1 MEIEINSDEHK
12 ISNNK
17 LRYYFDDI
25 TKFENNKVALM
36 ESMFR
41 TYFENIKSNYSM
53 RVKYEGGF
61 YNINFIDAQLEIFDI
76 NNILQDHLIKFN
88 LLTEDETP
96 KIQII
101 SDVNTYSVLIFIEKG
116 FELHLDNNFLRI
128 LGYDYPILK
137 NVMQRSNVTPKVN
150 KLTYVKIFLNI
161 VDNKTQE
168 NYLTKLFVQSSVGN
182 LNLYMLNSIYKTKNI
197 LNSQFE
203 YIEVTFLNENNE
215 LIEFTDFF
223 SISLYITMNMIKMS

>member
-1 MEIEINSDEHK
+1 MEIEINSDDHK

-36 ESMFR
+36 ECMFR

-53 RVKYEGGF
+53 RVKYEGAF
-61 YNINFIDAQLEIFDI
+61 YNINFIDSQLEISDI
-76 NNILQDHLIKFN
+76 NNILQNDLIQFN
-88 LLTEDETP
+88 LQTEDEKP

-116 FELHLDNNFLRI
+116 FELHIDKNFQKI
-128 LGYDYPILK
+128 LGFDHPILK
-137 NVMQRSNVTPKVN
+137 YTMQRSDKTPQVN
-150 KLTYVKIFLNI
+150 KFNYIKIFLNI
-161 VDNKTQE
+161 VDNKIQE
-168 NYLTKLFVQSSVGN
+168 NYLTKVFIQSSVGN
-182 LNLYMLNSIYKTKNI
+182 LNLYMPNSIYKTKNI

-203 YIEVTFLNENNE
+203 YI
-215 LIEFTDFF
+215 
-223 SISLYITMNMIKMS
+223 

>member
-12 ISNNK
+12 ISTNK

-36 ESMFR
+36 DCTFR

-53 RVKYEGGF
+53 KVKYEGAF
-61 YNINFIDAQLEIFDI
+61 YNIDFIDAQLEIFDI
-76 NNILQDHLIKFN
+76 NNILQNHLIKFN
-88 LLTEDETP
+88 LQNEDEKP

-116 FELHLDNNFLRI
+116 FEIHIDKNFQKI
-128 LGYDYPILK
+128 LGYDYSILK
-137 NVMQRSNVTPKVN
+137 NTMQRSNVTPKVN
-150 KLTYVKIFLNI
+150 KFNYIKIFLNI
-161 VDNKTQE
+161 VDNKIQE
-168 NYLTKLFVQSSVGN
+168 NYLTKVFVQSSIGN
-182 LNLYMLNSIYKTKNI
+182 LNLYMPNSIYKTKNI

-203 YIEVTFLNENNE
+203 YIEATFLDESNEP
-215 LIEFTDFF
+215 IEFIDSF
-223 SISLYITMNMIKMS
+223 SMSLYIM

>member
-12 ISNNK
+12 ISTNK

-36 ESMFR
+36 ECTFR
-41 TYFENIKSNYSM
+41 TYFENVKSNYSM
-53 RVKYEGGF
+53 KVKYEGAF

-88 LLTEDETP
+88 LQTEDETP

-101 SDVNTYSVLIFIEKG
+101 SDVNTYSVLIFIQEN
-116 FELHLDNNFLRI
+116 FELHIDKNFQRI

-137 NVMQRSNVTPKVN
+137 NVMQRSNVVPKVN
-150 KLTYVKIFLNI
+150 RFNYIKIFLNI
-161 VDNKTQE
+161 VDNKIQE
-168 NYLTKLFVQSSVGN
+168 NYLTKVFVQSSIGN
-182 LNLYMLNSIYKTKNI
+182 LNLYMPNSIYKTKNI

-203 YIEVTFLNENNE
+203 YIEVTFLDERNEP
-215 LIEFTDFF
+215 IEFIDSF
-223 SISLYITMNMIKMS
+223 SMSLYIM